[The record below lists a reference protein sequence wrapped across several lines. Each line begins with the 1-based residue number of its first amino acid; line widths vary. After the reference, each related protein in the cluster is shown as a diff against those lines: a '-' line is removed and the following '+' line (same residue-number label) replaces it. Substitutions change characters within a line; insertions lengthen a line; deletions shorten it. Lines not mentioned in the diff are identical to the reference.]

1 MKITQT
7 AVYKLAAQAEC
18 GCTSTAEYH
27 DAGYHK
33 PAGESAFAPCATHK
47 DTDLAAAL
55 ATILKEVVVKEA
67 NEHQSRVQMPTASG
81 VPMPDGTEVRHPLPA
96 VARVARVS
104 SAAAR
109 SETGPTGRPT
119 LRAVA
124 SGATAPP
131 TPLGNAVAAKPGTE
145 TRTPLPGPRPT
156 PGGTPRVVG
165 GAPGIKRVD
174 PNAALARRGLATAKT
189 AAAAAPMTLDIGDEV
204 DEDARLTN
212 LLETSGALETDE
224 FDED

>member
-27 DAGYHK
+27 DAKYHK
-33 PAGESAFAPCATHK
+33 PVGEIAFAPCATHK
-47 DTDLAAAL
+47 DTDFTAAL

-67 NEHQSRVQMPTASG
+67 TDRQGPLWVQPAAGGPVPEG
-81 VPMPDGTEVRHPLPA
+81 VEVRHPLPA

-131 TPLGNAVAAKPGTE
+131 IPLGTAVAAKAGTE

-156 PGGTPRVVG
+156 PGGTPRVSG

-174 PNAALARRGLATAKT
+174 PNAALVHRGLATAKT

-204 DEDARLTN
+204 DEDTRLTN